1 MVGFHGRKGGVSAAG
16 KKAVG
21 LCSWGLLMVPPE
33 MCAHWSTRADTYSV
47 HECLS
52 VQRVQKESIL
62 GEISF
67 MLFAVKHKVM
77 LRSM

>member
-1 MVGFHGRKGGVSAAG
+1 
-16 KKAVG
+16 
-21 LCSWGLLMVPPE
+21 MVPPE